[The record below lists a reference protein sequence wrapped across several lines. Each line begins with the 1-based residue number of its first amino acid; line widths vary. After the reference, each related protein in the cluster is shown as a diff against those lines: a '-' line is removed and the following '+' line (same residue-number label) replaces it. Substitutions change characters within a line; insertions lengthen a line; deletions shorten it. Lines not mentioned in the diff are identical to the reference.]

1 MINKNSNYFHINYYR
16 SKMTSSVKSNQK
28 EQNMELKAVISIS
41 NIHEKLHRDNKS
53 MRQDDIHTRKQ
64 IIKMLICIIIIF
76 FISWTPIT

>member
-1 MINKNSNYFHINYYR
+1 MTNSL
-16 SKMTSSVKSNQK
+16 KSNQK
-28 EQNMELKAVISIS
+28 EQNTELKAVVSLS
-41 NIHEKLHRDNKS
+41 NLHEKLHKDSKS